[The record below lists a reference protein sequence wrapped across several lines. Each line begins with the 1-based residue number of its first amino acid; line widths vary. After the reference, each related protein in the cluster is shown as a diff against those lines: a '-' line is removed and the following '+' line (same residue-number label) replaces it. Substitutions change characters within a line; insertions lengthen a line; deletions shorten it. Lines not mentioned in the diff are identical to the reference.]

1 MRSSPLR
8 DSENGF
14 LCLLFPVLLQVFWL
28 HLRSLFLTLRS
39 TPVLFASV
47 PPFASTRPPLSSK
60 QAAQKNE
67 RHSKRGGTFY
77 AIIFYVI
84 LSYEVCSCPG
94 ETSLFI
100 GSACMQIISPGISK
114 DHL

>member
-67 RHSKRGGTFY
+67 RHSRLTCELHGIFLYGILATEGG
-77 AIIFYVI
+77 I
-84 LSYEVCSCPG
+84 LAHVNMKA
-94 ETSLFI
+94 LN
-100 GSACMQIISPGISK
+100 MQ
-114 DHL
+114 

>member
-67 RHSKRGGTFY
+67 RHSSLENLLTKSYRILYTLCTRVHWLNFY
-77 AIIFYVI
+77 DQSNYLHTCA
-84 LSYEVCSCPG
+84 
-94 ETSLFI
+94 
-100 GSACMQIISPGISK
+100 
-114 DHL
+114 